1 MDPRDA
7 GVTMGPTRRAAM
19 WYYPA
24 SFFVEKRD
32 VIGAWL
38 VCLVLAAGCLGSP
51 MLGAAFDTITAT
63 RHAAAGCAHLG

>member
-1 MDPRDA
+1 
-7 GVTMGPTRRAAM
+7 M